1 MGLYN
6 VFDIAGSSMSAQSV
20 RLNTVASNLANAD
33 VVSSTEAGAYRSRQ
47 PVFAAVMD
55 ALNST
60 GESVGQSVGQSGAAQ
75 YGMAQGQ
82 SPGVRVAGIV
92 EDNAVARKEYQ
103 PEHPL
108 ANKEGYIFK
117 SNVNAIEEMAN
128 MMAASRSYQNNVEVF
143 NTSKQLLLKTLTMG
157 R

>member
-6 VFDIAGSSMSAQSV
+6 VFNVSGSSMSAQSV

-33 VVSSTEAGAYRSRQ
+33 TINGNEKDVYRSRQ

-55 ALNST
+55 ELNNNQA
-60 GESVGQSVGQSGAAQ
+60 SV
-75 YGMAQGQ
+75 
-82 SPGVRVAGIV
+82 PVRVAGVV
-92 EDNAVARKEYQ
+92 ESQALARQEFQPDHPMANAQ
-103 PEHPL
+103 
-108 ANKEGYIFK
+108 GYVFK
-117 SNVNAIEEMAN
+117 SNVNTIEAMTN

-143 NTSKQLLLKTLTMG
+143 NTAKQLLLKTLNMG

>member
-33 VVSSTEAGAYRSRQ
+33 VVSTTEAGAYRSRQ

-55 ALNST
+55 ALN
-60 GESVGQSVGQSGAAQ
+60 GGGQSVGQSGAAQ
-75 YGMAQGQ
+75 FGSAQGQ
-82 SPGVRVAGIV
+82 SSGVRVDGIV

-128 MMAASRSYQNNVEVF
+128 MMAASRSYKNNVEVF
-143 NTSKQLLLKTLTMG
+143 NTSKQLLLKTLNMG

>member
-33 VVSSTEAGAYRSRQ
+33 VVSTTEAGAYRSRQ

-55 ALNST
+55 ALNET
-60 GESVGQSVGQSGAAQ
+60 GQNA
-75 YGMAQGQ
+75 MTQGQ
-82 SPGVRVAGIV
+82 KSAVRVAGIV
-92 EDNAVARKEYQ
+92 EDNSVARKEYQ
-103 PEHPL
+103 PEHPM

-117 SNVNAIEEMAN
+117 SNVNTIEEMTN
-128 MMAASRSYQNNVEVF
+128 MMAASRSYQNNVEVL
-143 NTSKQLLLKTLTMG
+143 NTSKQLLLKTLNMG

>member
-1 MGLYN
+1 MSLYN

-33 VVSSTEAGAYRSRQ
+33 VVSSTQAGAYRSRQ

-60 GESVGQSVGQSGAAQ
+60 GQNVGQSGAGQ
-75 YGMAQGQ
+75 YGMSQGQ

-143 NTSKQLLLKTLTMG
+143 NTSKQLLLKTLNMG